1 MPIDWQKRLIQKPL
15 PENWKC
21 ISSRPVPAASS
32 FYPAVFDM
40 NRLSPLAKGG
50 VVGVILVLFSGITSF
65 CQTDSLNALYRLE
78 KIGGIQCDFGG
89 AFPTKTTH
97 GADDLEFRVGRNGDF
112 YFIFYNKAKICR
124 FDSTGKFIR
133 SVSTATSLVRQGSGF
148 ALGPDGDLFLL
159 DGRGK
164 NLYRYDGSLDLI
176 GNYSLG
182 SKEELEPIFG
192 LVATS
197 WGDLLVAGGLKSNI
211 RKLEPEGRGFSAK
224 PLYLPESHR
233 YSFPF
238 EMEGG
243 KLVATDPLGA
253 LMVIDRYGN
262 LLKTFSFR
270 KGLRAAP
277 VGEDYLVTF
286 WPYTEVMILDTVG
299 VVLASWKTAELDS
312 AFKSIIEFQVLQKK
326 AYFLLPSLAKILAF
340 RIVHSDFIVSPE
352 RRY

>member
-1 MPIDWQKRLIQKPL
+1 M
-15 PENWKC
+15 
-21 ISSRPVPAASS
+21 
-32 FYPAVFDM
+32 
-40 NRLSPLAKGG
+40 
-50 VVGVILVLFSGITSF
+50 
-65 CQTDSLNALYRLE
+65 
-78 KIGGIQCDFGG
+78 
-89 AFPTKTTH
+89 
-97 GADDLEFRVGRNGDF
+97 EFRVGRNGNF

-133 SVSTATSLVRQGSGF
+133 SVSTATSLVRQASGF
-148 ALGPDGDLFLL
+148 ALGPEGDIFFL

-164 NLYRYDGSLDLI
+164 NLYRYDASLDLI
-176 GNYSLG
+176 GNYYLG

-262 LLKTFSFR
+262 LLRTFSFR
-270 KGLRAAP
+270 KGLRAAA
-277 VGEDYLVTF
+277 VEENYLATF
-286 WPYTEVMILDTVG
+286 WPYTEVMILDTAG
-299 VVLASWKTAELDS
+299 VVLAGWKTTGLDS
-312 AFKSIIEFQVLQKK
+312 SFKNVVDFQVMQNKV
-326 AYFLLPSLAKILAF
+326 YFLLPSLDKVAVF
-340 RIVHSDFIVSPE
+340 RLKRVDSTPSSEGAVLKK
-352 RRY
+352 